1 MKRGITVKI
10 TKDSFFNDFKKDQAT
25 YDEIHDNILD
35 GVNIHGANFI
45 ILMCAIII
53 ASVGL
58 NMNATAVI
66 IGAMLISPLMGPIIA
81 IGYSVGIYNLKLL
94 KKSIVILVIE
104 ILISVTTATIYF
116 YLSPISSAG
125 SEILSRTSPNIW
137 DVIIAFAGGIA
148 GIIGMTRKKSGNI
161 LPGVAI
167 ATALMPPLCTS
178 GYGLATKNIHIFLG
192 AGYLFFINSFFIAL
206 STLLVVKFMRIPTRN
221 TLSEIKQKKLKK
233 IIIVSTILV
242 TIPSLISAATM
253 VNSFMNNTNLSNFIQ
268 KELPSEY
275 ILSKEINTKTKTI
288 ELVTIGNTLD
298 NTEEAELQE
307 KLKYYNFNGYKLI
320 IQQSTDNF
328 PELKMYLNKIKEQD
342 SGFIG
347 DLEIN
352 KGKNNSNNTNSVTAN
367 LNSVTSSLPSKF
379 NDIIKVYSGVLD
391 NELPVF
397 IINYSEDSIDKDAIN
412 AYILSNP
419 NLKNAKIYFE
429 KVTPDKE

>member
-1 MKRGITVKI
+1 MSI
-10 TKDSFFNDFKKDQAT
+10 TKERFFNEFKKDQAT
-25 YDEIHDNILD
+25 YDEIHENILD
-35 GVNIHGANFI
+35 GVNIGGSNFI

-94 KKSIVILVIE
+94 KKSAIILIIE
-104 ILISVTTATIYF
+104 IFISITTATIYF
-116 YLSPISSAG
+116 SLSPISSAG

-137 DVIIAFAGGIA
+137 DVIIAFTGGIA
-148 GIIGMTRKKSGNI
+148 GIIGITRKKSGNI

-206 STLLVVKFMRIPTRN
+206 STLLVVKFMKIPTRN
-221 TLSEIKQKKLKK
+221 TLSEVKQKKLKK
-233 IIIVSTILV
+233 MIIVSTILV
-242 TIPSLISAATM
+242 TIPSLMSAATM
-253 VNSFMNNTNLSNFIQ
+253 VNSFLNNTNLSNFI
-268 KELPSEY
+268 ENEMPSEY
-275 ILSKEINTKTKTI
+275 ILNKEINTKNKTI
-288 ELVTIGNTLD
+288 DLVIIGNTID
-298 NTEEAELQE
+298 NSEEEKLQE
-307 KLKYYNFNGYKLI
+307 ALKYYNFSGYKLI

-328 PELKMYLNKIKEQD
+328 PELKMYLDKIKEQD

-352 KGKNNSNNTNSVTAN
+352 KGKNNSNSNNNVISA
-367 LNSVTSSLPSKF
+367 LNSVTSSLQGKF
-379 NDIIKVYSGVLD
+379 NDITKVYSGVLD

-397 IINYSEDSIDKDAIN
+397 IINHSKDYIDKDAIN

-419 NLKNAKIYFE
+419 ELKNAKIYFE
-429 KVTPDKE
+429 KEDPNKENTKPQ

>member
-1 MKRGITVKI
+1 MSI
-10 TKDSFFNDFKKDQAT
+10 TKERFFNEFKKDQAT
-25 YDEIHDNILD
+25 YDEIHENILD
-35 GVNIHGANFI
+35 GVNIGGANFI

-94 KKSIVILVIE
+94 KKSAIILIIE
-104 ILISVTTATIYF
+104 IFISITTATIYF
-116 YLSPISSAG
+116 SLSPISSAG
-125 SEILSRTSPNIW
+125 SEILSRTAPNIW
-137 DVIIAFAGGIA
+137 DVIIAFTGGIA
-148 GIIGMTRKKSGNI
+148 GIIGITRKRPGNI

-206 STLLVVKFMRIPTRN
+206 STLLVVKFMKIPTRN
-221 TLSEIKQKKLKK
+221 TLSEVKQKKLKK
-233 IIIVSTILV
+233 MIIVSTILV

-253 VNSFMNNTNLSNFIQ
+253 VNSFLNNTNLSNFI
-268 KELPSEY
+268 ENEMPSEY
-275 ILSKEINTKTKTI
+275 ILNKEINTKNKTI
-288 ELVTIGNTLD
+288 DLVIIGNTID
-298 NTEEAELQE
+298 NSEEEKLQE
-307 KLKYYNFNGYKLI
+307 ALKYYNFSGYKLI

-328 PELKMYLNKIKEQD
+328 PELKMYLDKIKEQD

-352 KGKNNSNNTNSVTAN
+352 KGKNNSNSNNNVTSA
-367 LNSVTSSLPSKF
+367 LNSVTPSLPGKF
-379 NDIIKVYSGVLD
+379 DDITKVYSGVLD

-397 IINYSEDSIDKDAIN
+397 IINHSKDYIDKDAIN

-419 NLKNAKIYFE
+419 ELKNAKIYFE
-429 KVTPDKE
+429 KEDSNKENIKPQ

>member
-1 MKRGITVKI
+1 MRI
-10 TKDSFFNDFKKDQAT
+10 TKERFFNEFKKDQAT
-25 YDEIHDNILD
+25 YDEIHENILD
-35 GVNIHGANFI
+35 GVNIGGANFI

-94 KKSIVILVIE
+94 KKSAIILIIE
-104 ILISVTTATIYF
+104 IFISITTATIYF
-116 YLSPISSAG
+116 SLSPISSAG

-137 DVIIAFAGGIA
+137 DVIIAFTGGIA
-148 GIIGMTRKKSGNI
+148 GIIGITRKKSGNI

-178 GYGLATKNIHIFLG
+178 GYGLATRNIHIFLG

-206 STLLVVKFMRIPTRN
+206 STLLVVKFMKIPTRN
-221 TLSEIKQKKLKK
+221 TLSEVKQKKLKK
-233 IIIVSTILV
+233 MIVVSTILV

-253 VNSFMNNTNLSNFIQ
+253 VNSFLNNTNLSNFI
-268 KELPSEY
+268 ENEMPSEY
-275 ILSKEINTKTKTI
+275 ILNKEINTKNKTI
-288 ELVTIGNTLD
+288 ELVIIGNTID
-298 NTEEAELQE
+298 NSEEEKLQNT
-307 KLKYYNFNGYKLI
+307 LKYYNFSGYKLI

-328 PELKMYLNKIKEQD
+328 PELKMYLDKIKEQD

-352 KGKNNSNNTNSVTAN
+352 KGKTNSSSNNNVTSA
-367 LNSVTSSLPSKF
+367 LNSVTSSLPGKF
-379 NDIIKVYSGVLD
+379 SDITKVYSGVLD

-397 IINYSEDSIDKDAIN
+397 IINHSKDYIDKDAIN

-419 NLKNAKIYFE
+419 ELKNAKIYFE
-429 KVTPDKE
+429 KEEPNKENTKPQ

>member
-1 MKRGITVKI
+1 MRI
-10 TKDSFFNDFKKDQAT
+10 TKERFFNEFKKDQAT
-25 YDEIHDNILD
+25 YDEIHENILD
-35 GVNIHGANFI
+35 GVNIGGANFI

-94 KKSIVILVIE
+94 KKSAIILIIE
-104 ILISVTTATIYF
+104 IFISITTATIYF
-116 YLSPISSAG
+116 SLSPISSAG

-137 DVIIAFAGGIA
+137 DVIIAFTGGIA
-148 GIIGMTRKKSGNI
+148 GIIGITRKKSGNI

-178 GYGLATKNIHIFLG
+178 GYGLATRNIHIFLG

-206 STLLVVKFMRIPTRN
+206 STLLVVKFMKIPTRN
-221 TLSEIKQKKLKK
+221 TLSEVKQKKLKK
-233 IIIVSTILV
+233 MIVVSTILV

-253 VNSFMNNTNLSNFIQ
+253 VNSFLNNTNLSNFI
-268 KELPSEY
+268 ENEMPSEY
-275 ILSKEINTKTKTI
+275 ILNKEINTKNKTI
-288 ELVTIGNTLD
+288 ELVIIGNTID
-298 NTEEAELQE
+298 NLEEEKLQNT
-307 KLKYYNFNGYKLI
+307 LKYYNFSGYKLI

-328 PELKMYLNKIKEQD
+328 PELKMYLDKIKEQD

-352 KGKNNSNNTNSVTAN
+352 KGKTNSSSNNNVISA
-367 LNSVTSSLPSKF
+367 LNSVTSSLPGKF
-379 NDIIKVYSGVLD
+379 SDITKVYSGVLD

-397 IINYSEDSIDKDAIN
+397 IINHSKDYIDKDAIN

-419 NLKNAKIYFE
+419 ELKNAKIYFE
-429 KVTPDKE
+429 KEEPNKENTKPQ

>member
-1 MKRGITVKI
+1 MSI
-10 TKDSFFNDFKKDQAT
+10 TKERFFNEFKKDQAT
-25 YDEIHDNILD
+25 YDEIHENILD
-35 GVNIHGANFI
+35 GVNIGGSNFI

-94 KKSIVILVIE
+94 KKSAIILVIE
-104 ILISVTTATIYF
+104 IFISITTATIYF
-116 YLSPISSAG
+116 SLSPISSAG

-137 DVIIAFAGGIA
+137 DVIIAFTGGIA
-148 GIIGMTRKKSGNI
+148 GIIGITRKKSGNI

-206 STLLVVKFMRIPTRN
+206 STLLVVKFMKIPTRN
-221 TLSEIKQKKLKK
+221 TLSEVKQKKLKK
-233 IIIVSTILV
+233 MIIVSTILV

-253 VNSFMNNTNLSNFIQ
+253 VNSFLNNTNLSNFI
-268 KELPSEY
+268 ENEMPSEY
-275 ILSKEINTKTKTI
+275 ILNKEINTKNKTI
-288 ELVTIGNTLD
+288 DLVIIGNAID
-298 NTEEAELQE
+298 NSEEEKLQE
-307 KLKYYNFNGYKLI
+307 ALKYYNFSGYKLI

-328 PELKMYLNKIKEQD
+328 PELKMYLDKIKEQD

-352 KGKNNSNNTNSVTAN
+352 KGKNNSNSNNNVISA
-367 LNSVTSSLPSKF
+367 LNSVTSSLQGKF
-379 NDIIKVYSGVLD
+379 NDITKVYSGVLD

-397 IINYSEDSIDKDAIN
+397 IINHSKDYIDKDAIN

-419 NLKNAKIYFE
+419 ELKNAKIYFE
-429 KVTPDKE
+429 KEDPNKENTKPQ

>member
-1 MKRGITVKI
+1 MSI
-10 TKDSFFNDFKKDQAT
+10 TKERFFNEFKKDQAT
-25 YDEIHDNILD
+25 YDEIHENILD
-35 GVNIHGANFI
+35 GVNIGGANFI

-94 KKSIVILVIE
+94 KKSAIILVIE
-104 ILISVTTATIYF
+104 IFISITTATIYF
-116 YLSPISSAG
+116 SLSPISSAG

-137 DVIIAFAGGIA
+137 DVIIAFTGGIA
-148 GIIGMTRKKSGNI
+148 GIIGITRKRPGNI

-206 STLLVVKFMRIPTRN
+206 STLLVVKFMKIPTRN
-221 TLSEIKQKKLKK
+221 TLSEVKQKKLKK
-233 IIIVSTILV
+233 MIIVSTILV

-253 VNSFMNNTNLSNFIQ
+253 VNSFLNNTNLSNFI
-268 KELPSEY
+268 ENEMPSEY
-275 ILSKEINTKTKTI
+275 ILNKEINTKNKTI
-288 ELVTIGNTLD
+288 DLVIIGNTID
-298 NTEEAELQE
+298 NSEEEKLQE
-307 KLKYYNFNGYKLI
+307 ALKYYNFSGYKLI

-328 PELKMYLNKIKEQD
+328 PELKMYLDKIKEQD

-352 KGKNNSNNTNSVTAN
+352 KGKNTSNSNNNVTSA
-367 LNSVTSSLPSKF
+367 LNSVTPSLPGKF
-379 NDIIKVYSGVLD
+379 DDITKVYSGVLD

-397 IINYSEDSIDKDAIN
+397 IINHSKDYIDKDAIN

-419 NLKNAKIYFE
+419 ELKNAKIYFE
-429 KVTPDKE
+429 KEDSNKENIKPQ

>member
-1 MKRGITVKI
+1 MSI
-10 TKDSFFNDFKKDQAT
+10 TKERFFNEFKKDQAT
-25 YDEIHDNILD
+25 YDEIHENILD
-35 GVNIHGANFI
+35 GVNIGGANFI

-94 KKSIVILVIE
+94 KKSAIILIIE
-104 ILISVTTATIYF
+104 IFISITTATIYF
-116 YLSPISSAG
+116 SLSPISSAG
-125 SEILSRTSPNIW
+125 SEILSRTAPNIW
-137 DVIIAFAGGIA
+137 DVIIAFTGGIA
-148 GIIGMTRKKSGNI
+148 GIIGITRKKSGNI

-206 STLLVVKFMRIPTRN
+206 STLLVVKFMKIPTRN

-233 IIIVSTILV
+233 MIIVSTILV

-253 VNSFMNNTNLSNFIQ
+253 VNSFLNNTNLSNFI
-268 KELPSEY
+268 ENEMPSEY
-275 ILSKEINTKTKTI
+275 ILNKEINTKNKTI
-288 ELVTIGNTLD
+288 DLVIIGNTID
-298 NTEEAELQE
+298 NSEEEKLQE
-307 KLKYYNFNGYKLI
+307 ALKYYNFSGYKLI

-328 PELKMYLNKIKEQD
+328 PELKMYLDKIKEQD

-352 KGKNNSNNTNSVTAN
+352 KGKNASNSNNNVTSA
-367 LNSVTSSLPSKF
+367 LNSVTSSLPGKF
-379 NDIIKVYSGVLD
+379 DDITKVYSGVLD

-397 IINYSEDSIDKDAIN
+397 IINHSKDYIDKDAIN

-419 NLKNAKIYFE
+419 ELKNAKIYFE
-429 KVTPDKE
+429 KEDPNKENTKPQ

>member
-1 MKRGITVKI
+1 MSI
-10 TKDSFFNDFKKDQAT
+10 TKERFFNEFKKDQAT
-25 YDEIHDNILD
+25 YDEIHENILD
-35 GVNIHGANFI
+35 GVNIGGSNFI

-94 KKSIVILVIE
+94 KKSAIILIIE
-104 ILISVTTATIYF
+104 IFISITTATIYF
-116 YLSPISSAG
+116 SLSPISSAG
-125 SEILSRTSPNIW
+125 SEILSRTAPNIW
-137 DVIIAFAGGIA
+137 DVIIAFTGGIA
-148 GIIGMTRKKSGNI
+148 GIIGITRKKSGNI

-206 STLLVVKFMRIPTRN
+206 STLLVVKFMKIPTRN
-221 TLSEIKQKKLKK
+221 TLSEVKQKKLKK
-233 IIIVSTILV
+233 MIIVSTILV
-242 TIPSLISAATM
+242 TIPSLMSAATM
-253 VNSFMNNTNLSNFIQ
+253 VNSFLNNTNLSNFI
-268 KELPSEY
+268 ENEMPSEY
-275 ILSKEINTKTKTI
+275 ILNKEINTKNKTI
-288 ELVTIGNTLD
+288 DLVIIGNTID
-298 NTEEAELQE
+298 NSEEEKLQE
-307 KLKYYNFNGYKLI
+307 ALKYYNFSGYKLI

-328 PELKMYLNKIKEQD
+328 PELKMYLDKIKEQD

-352 KGKNNSNNTNSVTAN
+352 KGKNNSNSNNNVTSA
-367 LNSVTSSLPSKF
+367 LNPVTSSLPGKF
-379 NDIIKVYSGVLD
+379 NDITKVYSGVLD

-397 IINYSEDSIDKDAIN
+397 IINHSKDYIDKDAIN

-419 NLKNAKIYFE
+419 ELKNAKIYFE
-429 KVTPDKE
+429 KEDSNKENTKPQ